1 MINSVRNT
9 VLAVANKQNFGYI
22 TPADFNLYAKQ
33 AQLDLFEN
41 YFYSYSSYS
50 QGGLFSKG
58 NSRRTGTGYSDIL
71 KGLEEV
77 IDSFSSVNT
86 PVDTNA
92 PLFPLP
98 LDYYLINVVRY
109 GSKEV
114 ERVSNNKILQ
124 LSSSN
129 LTAPNTTFPAYVL
142 NGNDITVYPD
152 TISTGITLQY
162 IRKPLDPKWTYVEI
176 LNGEPVFDQS
186 NSDYQDFE
194 LPESDAPS
202 LIAKILQYAGVSIR
216 EKDLYQFGVN
226 DEMIEQQTQG

>member
-33 AQLDLFEN
+33 AQLDLFED
-41 YFYSYSSYS
+41 YFYSYSQQLYK
-50 QGGLFSKG
+50 Q
-58 NSRRTGTGYSDIL
+58 NARRSGSGYADIV

-77 IDSFSSVNT
+77 IDSFSVIST
-86 PVDTNA
+86 PDDTSA
-92 PLFPLP
+92 PLYPLP
-98 LDYYLINVVRY
+98 LDYYLINSVRY
-109 GSKEV
+109 GTREV
-114 ERVSNNKILQ
+114 ERVSNNKIIQ

-152 TISTGITLQY
+152 TILTGITLQY
-162 IRKPLDPKWTYVEI
+162 IRKPLDPKWTYVE
-176 LNGEPVFDQS
+176 LSGGEPLFEQD

-194 LPESDAPS
+194 LPESDEPS
-202 LIAKILQYAGVSIR
+202 LVAKILQYAGISIR
-216 EKDLYQFGVN
+216 EKDVYQFGVN
-226 DEMIEQQTQG
+226 EETVEQQTQQ

>member
-33 AQLDLFEN
+33 AQLDLFED
-41 YFYSYSSYS
+41 YFYSYSQQLYK
-50 QGGLFSKG
+50 Q
-58 NSRRTGTGYSDIL
+58 NARRSGSGYADIV

-77 IDSFSSVNT
+77 IDSFSVIST
-86 PVDTNA
+86 PSSASA
-92 PLFPLP
+92 PLYPLP
-98 LDYYLINVVRY
+98 TDYYLINSVRY
-109 GSKEV
+109 GTREV
-114 ERVSNNKILQ
+114 ERVSNNKIIQ

-152 TISTGITLQY
+152 TILTGITLQY
-162 IRKPLDPKWTYVEI
+162 IRKPLDPKWTYTT
-176 LNGEPVFDQS
+176 LSGGEPVFDQG

-194 LPESDAPS
+194 LPGSDEPS
-202 LIAKILQYAGVSIR
+202 LVAKILQYAGISLR
-216 EKDLYQFGVN
+216 EKDVYQFGVN
-226 DEMIEQQTQG
+226 EETIEQQTQQ

>member
-50 QGGLFSKG
+50 QGGLIKQ
-58 NSRRTGTGYSDIL
+58 NTRRTGTGYADIL

-77 IDSFSSVNT
+77 IDSFSSFNT
-86 PVDTNA
+86 PTDTSA
-92 PLFPLP
+92 PLYILP
-98 LDYYLINVVRY
+98 LDYYLINSVRL
-109 GSKEV
+109 GTKEV
-114 ERVSNNKILQ
+114 ERVSNNKIIQ

-129 LTAPNTTFPAYVL
+129 LTAPNTSFPAYVL
-142 NGNDITVYPD
+142 NGNDITVYPA
-152 TISTGITLQY
+152 TVLTGITIQY

-176 LNGEPVFDQS
+176 VDGEPVFDQS
-186 NSDYQDFE
+186 AADYQDFE
-194 LPESDAPS
+194 LPESDGPS
-202 LIAKILQYAGVSIR
+202 LVAKILQYAGISIR
-216 EKDLYQFGVN
+216 EKDVYQFGAN
-226 DEMIEQQTQG
+226 EEIIEQQTQG

>member
-22 TPADFNLYAKQ
+22 TPSDFNLYAKQ
-33 AQLDLFEN
+33 AQLDLFED
-41 YFYSYSSYS
+41 YFYSYS
-50 QGGLFSKG
+50 QGLYKQ
-58 NSRRTGTGYSDIL
+58 NTRRTGSGYADIV

-77 IDSFSSVNT
+77 IDSFSSINT
-86 PVDTNA
+86 PVDTAA

-109 GSKEV
+109 GGKEV

-124 LSSSN
+124 LASSN
-129 LTAPNTTFPAYVL
+129 LTAPNVSFPAYVL

-152 TISTGITLQY
+152 TILTGITLQY
-162 IRKPLDPKWTYVEI
+162 IRKPLDPKWTYAS
-176 LNGEPVFDQS
+176 LSGGEPVFDQS

-202 LIAKILQYAGVSIR
+202 LIAKILQYVGISIR
-216 EKDLYQFGVN
+216 EKDVYQFGSNEEV
-226 DEMIEQQTQG
+226 MEQQTQG